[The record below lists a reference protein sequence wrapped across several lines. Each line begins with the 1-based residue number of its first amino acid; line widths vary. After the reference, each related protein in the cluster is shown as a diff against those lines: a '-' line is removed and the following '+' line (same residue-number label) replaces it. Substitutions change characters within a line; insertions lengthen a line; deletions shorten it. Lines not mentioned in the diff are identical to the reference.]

1 MPIDVPPAIYSSQ
14 KQVMIRYLG
23 TMPRASLTQRVAL
36 EPPPSK
42 PRDIGEPFTSE
53 RVRALSCQQ
62 FVYLPVQKMSLP
74 APGWWTQ
81 RPWRLA
87 NGDSYMLTLSPDNDR
102 STKLCFSSD
111 GVLGDKNS
119 GLGAVLDKSPHLLT
133 ESERKDFDPPILN
146 STKVYSQKLNG
157 KMVLV
162 RESLVDG
169 KKLYRLAFN
178 HNPDSSTP
186 FIPAFITFEA
196 KPAQY
201 KRYIN
206 QIKACLKTVKW
217 NDKVSIVP

>member
-1 MPIDVPPAIYSSQ
+1 MPIDVPPEIYSSQ
-14 KQVMIRYLG
+14 KQVMIRFIG
-23 TMPRASLTQRVAL
+23 TMPKASLTQRVAL

-53 RVRALSCQQ
+53 KIRALSCQQ
-62 FVYLPVQKMSLP
+62 FVYLPVQNMSLP

-87 NGDSYMLTLSPDNDR
+87 NGDSYLLTLCPGNDR

-119 GLGAVLDKSPHLLT
+119 GLGAVLDKPPHLLT
-133 ESERKDFDPPILN
+133 ESERKDFEPPILN
-146 STKVYSQKLNG
+146 DTKVYSQKLNG

-162 RESLVDG
+162 SELLVDG

-178 HNPDSSTP
+178 HNPDGSAV
-186 FIPAFITFEA
+186 FVPAQITFEA
-196 KPAQY
+196 ETAQY

-206 QIKACLKTVKW
+206 QIKACLKTIKW
-217 NDKVSIVP
+217 NDKVTMVP